1 MAYKEMNYVVY
12 FSATTI
18 LYIVEILGAIFIS
31 DIGLIFE
38 FISAVALS
46 NLAFIFPGL
55 FYFLAERKFSSNFE
69 KH

>member
-12 FSATTI
+12 FSATII